1 MRQTRQQA
9 LGWGDDVYKASQVV
23 IRVEQVWRPQERCVQ
38 APGELS

>member
-9 LGWGDDVYKASQVV
+9 LGWGDDVSKASQVV
-23 IRVEQVWRPQERCVQ
+23 IHVEQVWRPQGSCVQ